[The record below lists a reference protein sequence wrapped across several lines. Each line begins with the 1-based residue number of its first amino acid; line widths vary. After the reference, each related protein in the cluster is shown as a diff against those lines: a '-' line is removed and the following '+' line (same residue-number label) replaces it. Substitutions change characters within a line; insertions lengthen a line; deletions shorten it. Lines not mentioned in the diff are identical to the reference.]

1 MVDNYELT
9 VQLTRKELEVHKPVV
24 VDYVAVHVAL
34 GEEVLVARS
43 GRDGGAGRGNFGGS
57 NYWSKYNSNS

>member
-9 VQLTRKELEVHKPVV
+9 VQLTRKELEV

-57 NYWSKYNSNS
+57 NY